1 MRTCKNC
8 GAEII
13 RIKSCGTTYTC
24 DPEQMM
30 YWETPAGRGQLITPN
45 GELVTCEISGD
56 PNKATGL
63 AYAIHI
69 CRPKEV

>member
-1 MRTCKNC
+1 
-8 GAEII
+8 
-13 RIKSCGTTYTC
+13 
-24 DPEQMM
+24 M